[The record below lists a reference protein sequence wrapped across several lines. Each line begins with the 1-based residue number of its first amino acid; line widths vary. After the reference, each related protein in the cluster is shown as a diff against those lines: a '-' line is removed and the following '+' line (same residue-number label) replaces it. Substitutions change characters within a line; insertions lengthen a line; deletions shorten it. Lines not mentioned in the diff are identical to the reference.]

1 MTDMSAMPRNDR
13 PKGPERGDPPPRP
26 GRAAPAS
33 SPAPVGAGPEAVA
46 APPGPFSGPLAG
58 LLSATH
64 DAIVL
69 VDEAQR
75 IVGFNPAAEAL
86 FGCPAAEALGSPL
99 ARFVPERSRTVHE
112 EHVRRFAI
120 CGELQD
126 RLKVERRVAALRADG
141 TEIAVE
147 LALSRVEART
157 AGGSHA
163 WSAALLRDLRT
174 EEALLGEVDVMTR
187 RLYAALDATPVAVW
201 ITEDERV
208 AYANRIAA
216 RLVGTADPE
225 ALRGRLLVSLLT
237 PATLAALRAE
247 AGRTRAEPTVRV
259 PGQLQRID
267 GALRD
272 IEIVLAPLPDHGH
285 AVIQMV
291 IEDVTER
298 RRAAAEQERAGR
310 ALRRLQASVVEA
322 REEERRRIARELHD
336 ELGQRLTAL
345 KMEVSGL
352 AGLAGLQAG
361 QPPVSGMLAMLDETV
376 AAVRRIASD
385 LRPLMLDDLGLHA
398 AIEWLARDTA
408 RRTGIDISVQ
418 LAALPE
424 PLDGRLATALYRM
437 VQEGLTNVVRHAKAR
452 QVQVQ
457 LRRDGDTAVLT
468 VADDGVGLPDPA
480 AVREDAYGLLGL
492 RERVAM
498 LGGTAT
504 TTNRPG
510 GGALLAVRV
519 PLVPEVQTKP

>member
-1 MTDMSAMPRNDR
+1 MSSSDLPQR
-13 PKGPERGDPPPRP
+13 PKPPARTPRGRRSQAGDASDEAASP
-26 GRAAPAS
+26 GAPAKR
-33 SPAPVGAGPEAVA
+33 APY
-46 APPGPFSGPLAG
+46 SGPLEG
-58 LLSATH
+58 LLAASH

-69 VDEAQR
+69 VDESQH

-86 FGCPAAEALGSPL
+86 FGCRAVEALGSPL
-99 ARFVPERSRTVHE
+99 ERFVPETARALHAG
-112 EHVRRFAI
+112 HVRRFAASADLR
-120 CGELQD
+120 EQ
-126 RLKVERRVAALRADG
+126 LKVERRVAAMRADG
-141 TEIAVE
+141 TPLIVE
-147 LALSRVEART
+147 LTLSRVEASA
-157 AGGSHA
+157 AGERHQ
-163 WSAALLRDLRT
+163 WTAALLRDLSI
-174 EEALLGEVDVMTR
+174 EEALRGEVDVMTR
-187 RLYAALDATPVAVW
+187 RLYAALDATPVAVC
-201 ITEDERV
+201 ISEDERLT
-208 AYANRIAA
+208 YANRIAA
-216 RLVGTADPE
+216 RLVGTVDGE
-225 ALRGRLLVSLLT
+225 ALRGRMLSSLLT
-237 PATLAALRAE
+237 PATLAALRTE
-247 AGRTRAEPTVRV
+247 VGRASVEPTVRV
-259 PGQLQRID
+259 PGQLQRAD
-267 GALRD
+267 GVLRD

-285 AVIQMV
+285 AVTQMV

-352 AGLAGLQAG
+352 AGRAGLKAG

-385 LRPLMLDDLGLHA
+385 LRPLMLDDLGLNA

-408 RRTGIDISVQ
+408 RRTGIEIEVQ

-437 VQEGLTNVVRHAKAR
+437 VQEGLTNVVRHAEAR
-452 QVQVQ
+452 NVQVQ
-457 LRRDGDTAVLT
+457 LRREGDAAVLT
-468 VADDGVGLPDPA
+468 VADDGVGLPEPA

-504 TTNRPG
+504 TSNRPG
-510 GGALLAVRV
+510 GGALLSVRV
-519 PLVPEVQTKP
+519 PLRPKPRMSP